1 MGFASPFCFGRG
13 SSAGLGFCHGFIP
26 PAQGFPQPHVP
37 EQLWCCWRNP
47 GAFSWSH
54 WHTSA
59 LDMGKSVSGKMETP
73 QGHTDG
79 SGTGGRQTHTHKEP
93 ALLCLVAPSVNSFS
107 QPGINAGINHSS
119 QQSRHS
125 SLATAGG
132 RDMVTVRAQPS
143 CPPLRDF
150 VPFSWDPPAFQP
162 AGP

>member
-1 MGFASPFCFGRG
+1 MGFASPFCFGEG

-79 SGTGGRQTHTHKEP
+79 SGTGGKQTHTHKEP
-93 ALLCLVAPSVNSFS
+93 ALLCLVAPSVNKQLFTARDKCWN
-107 QPGINAGINHSS
+107 QS
-119 QQSRHS
+119 QQPAEQAQLPGHCRWQGHGHS
-125 SLATAGG
+125 QGS
-132 RDMVTVRAQPS
+132 AQLSPLEGL
-143 CPPLRDF
+143 CAFLLGPPCF
-150 VPFSWDPPAFQP
+150 PAS
-162 AGP
+162 